1 MSIMNQGAAPQ
12 IGIQQRTLMTQQQQS
27 VIQKTQ
33 VMVQKH
39 QLPETEL
46 DPVYH

>member
-1 MSIMNQGAAPQ
+1 
-12 IGIQQRTLMTQQQQS
+12 
-27 VIQKTQ
+27 
-33 VMVQKH
+33 MVQKH